1 MGIDEQVRKTSY
13 QRTVRPNLEYSSS
26 AYATIAKGNLLSSKP
41 GTTHYH
47 RRHEVDHEGTPKS
60 FFRHINMSAY
70 LTIT

>member
-1 MGIDEQVRKTSY
+1 MSRYVR
-13 QRTVRPNLEYSSS
+13 Q
-26 AYATIAKGNLLSSKP
+26 AIGKGNLLSSKP

-60 FFRHINMSAY
+60 FFGQINVSAY